1 MRTSK
6 VEHGRARLVA
16 LLFATLFL
24 VGCASARGGGAV
36 VDGESATLRV
46 ENRAYTDMTIYVVI
60 GGADRRRL
68 GVASSVGA
76 SSMTIP
82 ASIIGAGRELQFL
95 ADPVGARG
103 SATTRRIWVYPGEEV
118 TLEIPPG

>member
-1 MRTSK
+1 MTTPRF
-6 VEHGRARLVA
+6 EHRSVRVFA
-16 LLFATLFL
+16 LLFATLL
-24 VGCASARGGGAV
+24 LADCASARGGAV

-46 ENRAYTDMTIYVVI
+46 QNRAYTDMTIYVVL

-68 GVASSVGA
+68 GVASSVGT
-76 SSMTIP
+76 STMNIP
-82 ASIIGAGRELQFL
+82 ASIIGDGRELQFL